1 MYFNLIKHPKTIIL
15 KKIKFVNLSLKKG
28 ITDSAE
34 CYLLKEIKKKMKFCF
49 NKLICCVDMKYRE
62 AF

>member
-15 KKIKFVNLSLKKG
+15 KKIKFVNLYLKKG

-34 CYLLKEIKKKMKFCF
+34 CYLLKEIKKKNEVLF
-49 NKLICCVDMKYRE
+49 
-62 AF
+62 

>member
-15 KKIKFVNLSLKKG
+15 KKIKFVNLYLKKG

-34 CYLLKEIKKKMKFCF
+34 CYLLKEIKKKWSFV
-49 NKLICCVDMKYRE
+49 LISLSVV
-62 AF
+62 